1 MGVLNVT
8 PDSFSDGGAYPTVA
22 DAVARARRIVAEGA
36 AIIDVGGES
45 TRPGADAVD
54 LDTELARVVPV
65 IEAIVADAD
74 CAGVP
79 VSVDTRRGEVATAA
93 VAAGATVINDV
104 GASLWE
110 VAAETGAGWVALHMA
125 GQPATMQDAPSYI
138 DVVGE
143 VTEFLVER
151 AATARRAGV
160 EEVWIDPGIGF
171 GKTLDHNLTLLAAV
185 PELTATGYPV
195 LLGTSRKASM
205 GILNARRADAGAPGL
220 PRRDRT
226 EVDDRLEASIATAT
240 WAMWCGADIVRVHDV
255 RAHVHAAKVVAG
267 SIVATAA

>member
-1 MGVLNVT
+1 MGVINVT
-8 PDSFSDGGAYPTVA
+8 PDSFSDGGAHFTPA

-36 AIIDVGGES
+36 DIIDVGGES

-54 LDTELARVVPV
+54 LETELARVVPA
-65 IEAIVADAD
+65 IEAIVAEPD
-74 CAGVP
+74 CAGIP
-79 VSVDTRRGEVATAA
+79 VSVDTRRAEVARHA

-110 VAAETGAGWVALHMA
+110 VAAELGVGWVALHMV
-125 GQPATMQDAPSYI
+125 GQPATMQESPSYR

-143 VTEFLVER
+143 VKEFLVER
-151 AATARRAGV
+151 ATAARAGGV
-160 EEVWIDPGIGF
+160 REVWIDPGIGF
-171 GKTLDHNLTLLAAV
+171 GKTLDHNLALLAAI
-185 PELTATGYPV
+185 PELTATGFPV

-205 GILNARRADAGAPGL
+205 GILSARADSGAPGL
-220 PRRDRT
+220 PHADRT
-226 EVDDRLEASIATAT
+226 EVGDRLEASIATAT

-267 SIVATAA
+267 SILATAA

>member
-151 AATARRAGV
+151 AATACRAGV

-205 GILNARRADAGAPGL
+205 GILNARADAGAPGL